1 MVVIFIADAPVPFDR
16 FTPSLLLLQL
26 LPFDGI
32 LICIIG
38 EHKWISGFTKRYFFI
53 KFFVDGS
60 LSDIIITFFFLGPF
74 LVVDKASI
82 YLMYYPNLLR
92 ALVVHK

>member
-38 EHKWISGFTKRYFFI
+38 EHYWISGFTKRHFFI

-60 LSDIIITFFFLGPF
+60 LSDIIITFIFLGPF
-74 LVVDKASI
+74 LAVDKASI
-82 YLMYYPNLLR
+82 YLMYYPNLFR